1 MEVEKGTVCVTGGTG
16 YVASWLVMKLL
27 QRGYTVRATIR
38 SDPEENKKDI
48 SYITNLPGAADRL
61 KIFSADLNQPESFKA
76 AIEGCIGVFHVA
88 HPMDPYG
95 KEPEERV
102 TKIAVE
108 GLLGILRACLKSKT
122 VKRVVYTSSAVS
134 IMYNDKG
141 LNVTDENTWSDL
153 DICRKNKSVSTSYLV
168 SKTVT
173 EKMALDFAAKHGLDL
188 VTIVLPLV
196 VGPFICPYIPSSVY
210 LALAVVFGNQEK
222 YKDFNNFYMVHTDD
236 AASAHIFVLEDPNAK
251 GRYICSYLQMTTRS
265 LVQFLSAKFQ
275 EFQIPAMNNVKENED
290 SRLSNLSSM
299 KLLDLGFKFGFGLE
313 DMFGGAIQCCRDKG
327 FLDQIV
333 SEKAEVSPEKEWADK
348 SH

>member
-210 LALAVVFGNQEK
+210 LALAVVF
-222 YKDFNNFYMVHTDD
+222 
-236 AASAHIFVLEDPNAK
+236 DPNAK